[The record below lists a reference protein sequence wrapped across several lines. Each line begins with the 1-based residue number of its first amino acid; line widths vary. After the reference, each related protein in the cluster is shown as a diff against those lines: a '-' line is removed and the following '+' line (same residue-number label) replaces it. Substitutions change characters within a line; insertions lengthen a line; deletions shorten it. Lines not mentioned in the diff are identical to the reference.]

1 MTGSRDRLLDEAS
14 RRGLLL
20 LQDKSLPNVV
30 SIVTGET
37 VRGSWWAHPRS
48 HEIFRRLNELGDHPD
63 ISFCKLISGKVTL
76 VHRRLW
82 PALLAVATSREPW
95 QTAGLAPEAR
105 SLLRR
110 VEKEGSAA
118 ASGKPV
124 RELERRLLIFASE
137 EHTET
142 GAHRKVVEAW
152 PRWAERVGLSGQA
165 PLSAAEGR
173 RRLEEAAEALG
184 ARASAL
190 LPWSSRIA
198 ISE

>member
-1 MTGSRDRLLDEAS
+1 LTNSPDRLLEELT

-20 LQDKSLPNVV
+20 VQDKSLPNVV
-30 SIVTGET
+30 SIVTGEI
-37 VRGSWWAHPRS
+37 VRGSWWGHPRS
-48 HEIFRRLNELGDHPD
+48 HEIFQRLTKLGEHADVL
-63 ISFCKLISGKVTL
+63 FCKLISGKVTL
-76 VHRRLW
+76 IHRRLW

-105 SLLRR
+105 RLIKR
-110 VEKEGSAA
+110 VEKEGSVV

-124 RELERRLLIFASE
+124 RELERRLLVYASE

-142 GAHRKVVEAW
+142 GAHRMVVETW
-152 PRWAERVGLSGQA
+152 PRWAERVGLTGEAS
-165 PLSAAEGR
+165 LSAAEGK

-184 ARASAL
+184 ARDSA
-190 LPWSSRIA
+190 LPWSGRKA